1 VFDHCLYYG
10 RVKTQDKKV
19 RESIETYIYELGGGL
34 HAGVKGLDPFS
45 LGCGVYGCYH
55 ISANVKSDL
64 DDVGIVPQR
73 LYNTRVLMWLFTQK
87 LSGSCGTK

>member
-45 LGCGVYGCYH
+45 LG
-55 ISANVKSDL
+55 
-64 DDVGIVPQR
+64 
-73 LYNTRVLMWLFTQK
+73 
-87 LSGSCGTK
+87 

>member
-45 LGCGVYGCYH
+45 LGCGVYGCCPTETLQH
-55 ISANVKSDL
+55 ASI
-64 DDVGIVPQR
+64 DVV
-73 LYNTRVLMWLFTQK
+73 VH
-87 LSGSCGTK
+87 TKT